1 MSLNRLLLEAS
12 AFVHL
17 MMYSLR
23 LLGRSILG
31 TFRSSTTESCEIDQ
45 LICRTAPE
53 LGVDDMQIIPGYWD
67 PRNLCF
73 IEEPELNQ
81 LEFCSLGKVSRAKQ
95 KSDVSCAS
103 ASVSETSDAF
113 GKTKKR

>member
-1 MSLNRLLLEAS
+1 VL
-12 AFVHL
+12 VQL

-31 TFRSSTTESCEIDQ
+31 TFRSSTTESCEIEK

-73 IEEPELNQ
+73 IEEPEELEIDQ
-81 LEFCSLGKVSRAKQ
+81 LEFCSLGTVSRAKQ
-95 KSDVSCAS
+95 TFCVSDAS